1 MSLRDWLLVLL
12 ANSVMLLGGIVLYDT
27 LRDSGKPALGVV
39 DLATVYR
46 EKEESFAKIIGNDK
60 TTEEERNKAVAA
72 AQSFAKAL
80 PAALAGLSQECGC
93 VVLMGNAVASKTAQ
107 VHDLTPLLRARLGP

>member
-12 ANSVMLLGGIVLYDT
+12 VNSIMLLGGIVLYDN
-27 LRDSGKPALGVV
+27 LRDAGRPVFGVV

-46 EKEESFAKIIGNDK
+46 EKEETFAKIIGSDK
-60 TTEEERNKAVAA
+60 ATEEERNNAIAA

-80 PAALAGLSQECGC
+80 PAVLESLSQECGC
-93 VVLMGNAVASKTAQ
+93 VVLMGNAVVSKTAQ
-107 VHDLTPLLRARLGP
+107 VHDLTPLLRARLGL